1 MSDRK
6 IKNISSLVNAL
17 PVQVKNTDG
26 GKDILVYLNSNEEFW
41 CPNALNTNSLAVYS
55 RKGFIIMAE
64 EQKPSGANYYEAY
77 PSGYWNAAKEKASE
91 KNVSIEE
98 NTEATVPQ
106 RIKWEEEDI
115 AFLKKYYPKKGV
127 AYCAEKLNRP
137 KHSVKKKVE
146 ALGLKKEYDK
156 E

>member
-6 IKNISSLVNAL
+6 IKNISNLANAL

-26 GKDILVYLNSNEEFW
+26 GKDVLVYLNSNEEFW

-55 RKGFIIMAE
+55 RKGFIILAE
-64 EQKPSGANYYEAY
+64 EQKPAGANYYEAY
-77 PSGYWNAAKEKASE
+77 PSGYWNVVKEEPE
-91 KNVSIEE
+91 KETATEE
-98 NTEATVPQ
+98 SVGATAPQ

-115 AFLKKYYPKKGV
+115 AFLKKHYPKKGV
-127 AYCAEKLNRP
+127 AYCAEKLDRP

-146 ALGLKKEYDK
+146 ALGLKKEDDK